1 MGDTN
6 LPNFISSSC
15 RVPRDRPE
23 KRTVR
28 WSAIGAVTGALI
40 GTALAAIPTLAS
52 IFARTVVTPEPHP
65 AEDVRIYK
73 YAPVNSSEKTGV
85 IELAITHQTTV
96 RGRYALVFNE
106 GRGVARIGEVIATD
120 RRKQTVTRVV
130 EKVYS
135 GELAD
140 AGHGRWAG
148 FVWPTPRE
156 AGYSYQDVM
165 IPVDDGL
172 APAWLIDPV
181 HQTQH
186 RNTWL
191 ITVHGRGS
199 KRNEGLRMMSIAQRM
214 GMPGLLVSYR
224 NDGEAPD
231 ARDRRFGLGAT
242 EWPDIEAAILYA
254 LNHGATSVVLC
265 GFSMGGAVSLQTV
278 HRSALSRFVRGL
290 VLIGPVVDWMDVLRH
305 QAHAHRL
312 PHIAGKLGRW
322 LIESPWGKII
332 TGLASPVDLRRLDW
346 VTRSADLTHPTLIL
360 HSDDDDFVPIGP
372 SLRLAEK
379 KRQLVSLV
387 RFQQA
392 RHTREWNV
400 DPERFESAIVT
411 WLHMLLT
418 KAPTERLSLSGSK
431 TVD

>member
-199 KRNEGLRMMSIAQRM
+199 KRNEGLRMMS
-214 GMPGLLVSYR
+214 S
-224 NDGEAPD
+224 
-231 ARDRRFGLGAT
+231 
-242 EWPDIEAAILYA
+242 
-254 LNHGATSVVLC
+254 
-265 GFSMGGAVSLQTV
+265 
-278 HRSALSRFVRGL
+278 
-290 VLIGPVVDWMDVLRH
+290 
-305 QAHAHRL
+305 
-312 PHIAGKLGRW
+312 
-322 LIESPWGKII
+322 
-332 TGLASPVDLRRLDW
+332 
-346 VTRSADLTHPTLIL
+346 
-360 HSDDDDFVPIGP
+360 
-372 SLRLAEK
+372 
-379 KRQLVSLV
+379 
-387 RFQQA
+387 
-392 RHTREWNV
+392 
-400 DPERFESAIVT
+400 
-411 WLHMLLT
+411 
-418 KAPTERLSLSGSK
+418 
-431 TVD
+431 